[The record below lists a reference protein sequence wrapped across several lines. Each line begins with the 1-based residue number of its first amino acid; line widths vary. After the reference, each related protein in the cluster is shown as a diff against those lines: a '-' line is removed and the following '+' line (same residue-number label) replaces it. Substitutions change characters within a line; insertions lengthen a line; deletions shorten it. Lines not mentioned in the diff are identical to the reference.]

1 MQHTT
6 ELSDFPTSG
15 SVLSLRETAE
25 LVRCSKAHLS
35 NVIRGKVK
43 GLPQL
48 PVVRIGRR
56 LLVRRDALA
65 QWLKTVERQSLQM
78 L

>member
-1 MQHTT
+1 MQHTI

-15 SVLSLRETAE
+15 PVLSLRETAE

-43 GLPQL
+43 GLPRL

>member
-1 MQHTT
+1 MQHTI
-6 ELSDFPTSG
+6 ELSDFLTSG
-15 SVLSLRETAE
+15 PVLSLRETAE

-43 GLPQL
+43 GLPRL

-78 L
+78 P

>member
-6 ELSDFPTSG
+6 ELSDFPTRG
-15 SVLSLRETAE
+15 PVLSLRETAE

-43 GLPQL
+43 GLPRL

>member
-1 MQHTT
+1 MQHSAGP
-6 ELSDFPTSG
+6 SDVPDSRPLLTLG
-15 SVLSLRETAE
+15 ETAE

-35 NVIRGKVK
+35 NVVSGKVK
-43 GLPQL
+43 GLPRL

-65 QWLKTVERQSLQM
+65 LWLKEVER
-78 L
+78 

>member
-6 ELSDFPTSG
+6 ELSDSPTSG
-15 SVLSLRETAE
+15 PVLSLRETAE